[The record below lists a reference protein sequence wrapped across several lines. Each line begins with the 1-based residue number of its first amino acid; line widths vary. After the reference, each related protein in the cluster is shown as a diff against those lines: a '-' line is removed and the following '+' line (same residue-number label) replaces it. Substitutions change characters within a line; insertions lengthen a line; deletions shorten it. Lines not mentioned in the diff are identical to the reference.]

1 MCTNYRAPHEDFELR
16 ELKIASLAD
25 LYRRTPW
32 PPEIYQDYLAP
43 IVADVDGEITPRLAG
58 FGFWPRALQKA
69 NVERAK
75 EAGRKP
81 PIMRSTMNVRDDNLG
96 KSPLYGPAWR
106 AGRRC
111 LIAADW
117 IYEPCYETGKNVWHR
132 IGLAGWRP
140 MCVAGIWRTLRTPD
154 GSEMSVMSMVTVN
167 ADAHPVMSRMH
178 KPGDEKRS
186 VVILRPDD
194 WEEWLTASNVEAA
207 RAMLQLFPADEMA
220 AEPAPKAAD
229 RNAASGTDV
238 QSNTSLF

>member
-16 ELKIASLAD
+16 ELKIDSFRD

-32 PPEIYQDYLAP
+32 KPEIYQDYLAP
-43 IVADVDGEITPRLAG
+43 IVASHDGQIEPLMAG

-69 NVERAK
+69 NIERAK

-96 KSPLYGPAWR
+96 KSPLYGPSWR

-111 LIAADW
+111 LVVAEW

-140 MCVAGIWRTLRTPD
+140 MCVAGIWRTLKNPD
-154 GSEMSVMSMVTVN
+154 GTDHHTMAMITVN
-167 ADAHPVMSRMH
+167 ADRHPLMSRMH

-194 WEEWLTASNVEAA
+194 WEEWLTTSNIEAA

-220 AEPAPKAAD
+220 AGPAP
-229 RNAASGTDV
+229 NASNHPGAGRTDDE
-238 QSNTSLF
+238 TKDPLF